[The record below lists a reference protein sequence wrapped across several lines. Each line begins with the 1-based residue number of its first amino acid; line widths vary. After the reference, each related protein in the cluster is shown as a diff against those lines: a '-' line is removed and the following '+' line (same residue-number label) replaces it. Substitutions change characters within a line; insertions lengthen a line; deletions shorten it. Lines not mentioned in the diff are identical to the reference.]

1 MAYGL
6 KYTSGNITRNGEV
19 YELRILQRDYSG
31 DVYEIGDIQELG
43 VEIQGGSGGIDQPV
57 IKTLLHFTVVD
68 SVDMG
73 VVDGVKHGGWE
84 EFYTPD
90 STLYKVRLLRGGVII
105 WAGAIT
111 PDSWSDSLV
120 YRGSITV
127 TARDNVGHMADFEF
141 SKDVLLTWMSYL
153 GGEVYNRVLNEN
165 LVSIYELAFAAFNVA
180 GVDMPLRHRWDEDDA
195 NREPHLKAGTYD
207 VLDWLI
213 DIDALQELNWYE
225 AVEKVLA
232 SAGLALRW
240 CGKDGICV
248 MNLRALHKM
257 GQAEPP
263 VRNVNFINRSGH
275 RTLDPAY
282 KQIVEKLNYD
292 PVEGFEAQWT
302 AEDFTL
308 TDRGYSQQ
316 VSAINKDKWTQN
328 DLTKEV
334 LRFLIAERINYWGD
348 VSGKEDRY
356 LLLASSNSSGT
367 VTSYVDSANYVQY
380 EQRISPATIVSVG
393 FELAH
398 SYMIFDPRMRGIN
411 LPRGTFRYAIL
422 WKKLDGT
429 YLSYNDEV
437 WEEGEIVQTWD
448 NTTAASGRRPDVDP
462 GIYSDVPVMTF
473 SQNLETPDVPG
484 RLVLRFYPYIQTD
497 TTVTTPIYI
506 RLGDITYDVN
516 TEAIPRYFKTT
527 TVYDPVQNKTLKRDV
542 DFGAVPTRFKTAGTI
557 RNGFY
562 KPDAANGFPSIMDC
576 HWDGDS
582 TELPLPVLNHL
593 QILSLHAKA
602 NSVLTGELRD
612 ANGLAIRPDA
622 VWHYAGRTF
631 LLQAGTWNIFSD
643 RIQNAILREYDT
655 YEVAIGSI
663 VADYTT
669 DLSGGDA
676 RLLALQ
682 KSVNAAAS
690 LAKNSG
696 GSGGGGGGG
705 ETGTVT
711 SVALSMP
718 TYFDV
723 TGSPVTGSG
732 TLTASLKSTYKLP
745 STSEWSNVSG
755 KAHEHSNKSI
765 LDLFD
770 QGYINSIDAAISASH
785 THSNKTVLNGIT
797 STKVSHWDAAYD
809 AISSLPDIDA
819 QDIEHWDDAAA
830 LAHSHDNLAA
840 LNGITST
847 KVSNWD
853 DAATNSHSHSNKSVL
868 DGITS
873 AKVADWDDAVT
884 KAHSHSNKSVLD
896 GITSAKVTNWDDAV
910 TKAHSHS
917 NKSVLDGI
925 TSAKVSAWDDAAAA
939 AASIDVGIGGTD
951 AAPTVEVELGSGAS
965 DSAALPVASASKAG
979 IVSTA
984 AQAFAGAKTFGTI
997 YVDRIY
1003 IGPSAYLEWDSSA
1016 GAVKLV
1022 GDFYATDG
1030 ITAGD

>member
-1 MAYGL
+1 MAHGL
-6 KYTSGNITRNGEV
+6 KYTSGNILRNGLT

-31 DVYEIGDIQELG
+31 EVYEIGDVQALG
-43 VEIQGGSGGIDQPV
+43 VEVQGASGGVDQPIV
-57 IKTLLHFTVVD
+57 KTLLHLTMAD
-68 SVDMG
+68 TVDMG
-73 VVDGVKHGGWE
+73 TVNGVKHGGWE

-90 STLYKVRLLRGGVII
+90 ATLYMVRLLREGVII
-105 WAGAIT
+105 WAGYIT

-120 YRGSITV
+120 FRGSVTI
-127 TARDNVGHMADFEF
+127 TARDNIGHMADFEF
-141 SKDVLLTWMSYL
+141 SKASLLEGVAYL
-153 GGEVYNRVLNEN
+153 GGTAYNRVRDEN
-165 LVSIYELAFAAFNVA
+165 LVSIYELLFSAFHVA
-180 GVDMPLRHRWDEDDA
+180 GISMPLRHIWDADDA
-195 NREPHLKAGTYD
+195 NKEPHLKAGTYD

-213 DIDALQELNWYE
+213 DVDALQELDWYE
-225 AVEKVLA
+225 AAEQVLA

-240 CGKDGICV
+240 CGYDGICL
-248 MNLRALHKM
+248 MSLRALHKM
-257 GQAEPP
+257 GRAEPP

-282 KQIVEKLNYD
+282 KQIVEKINYD
-292 PVEGFEAQWT
+292 PVEGFEAQWA

-367 VTSYVDSANYVQY
+367 VTNYVDPANYVQY

-422 WKKLDGT
+422 WKKLDGS

-437 WEEGEIVQTWD
+437 WEEGEIIQTWE

-484 RLVLRFYPYIQTD
+484 KLVLRFYPYIQTD

-527 TVYDPVQNKTLKRDV
+527 TVYDPAQNKTLKRDV
-542 DFGAVPTRFKTAGTI
+542 DFGAVPTRFSTAGTI

-562 KPDAANGFPSIMDC
+562 KPDAANGFPSIMNC

-612 ANGLAIRPDA
+612 ANDLPIVMDA
-622 VWHYAGRTF
+622 VWQYAGRTF
-631 LLQAGTWNIFSD
+631 LLLSGTWDIFAN
-643 RIQNAILREYDT
+643 RIRDAILREYDT
-655 YEVAIGSI
+655 YAAAIGSI
-663 VADYTT
+663 SADYTT

-690 LAKNSG
+690 LAKNA
-696 GSGGGGGGG
+696 GSSEGGGGGGG
-705 ETGTVT
+705 GTGTVT
-711 SVALSMP
+711 SVGLSMP
-718 TYFDV
+718 TAFDV
-723 TGSPVTGSG
+723 SGSPVTSAG
-732 TLTASLKSTYKLP
+732 TIAVTLKTGYKIP
-745 STSEWSNVSG
+745 STTEWDDVYG
-755 KAHEHSNKSI
+755 KRHSHSNKNY
-765 LDLFD
+765 LDGIG
-770 QGYINSIDAAISASH
+770 QEQISE
-785 THSNKTVLNGIT
+785 
-797 STKVSHWDAAYD
+797 WDAAFYY
-809 AISSLPDIDA
+809 
-819 QDIEHWDDAAA
+819 
-830 LAHSHDNLAA
+830 
-840 LNGITST
+840 
-847 KVSNWD
+847 
-853 DAATNSHSHSNKSVL
+853 SHSHSNKSVL
-868 DGITS
+868 DGITA
-873 AKVADWDDAVT
+873 AKVAQWD
-884 KAHSHSNKSVLD
+884 
-896 GITSAKVTNWDDAV
+896 
-910 TKAHSHS
+910 
-917 NKSVLDGI
+917 
-925 TSAKVSAWDDAAAA
+925 
-939 AASIDVGIGGTD
+939 ASGSDTIDISIGGTN
-951 AAPTVEVELGSGAS
+951 AAPTVAVALGSGSS
-965 DSAALPVASASKAG
+965 DYVALPEAATNKSG
-979 IVSTA
+979 IVNTQ
-984 AQAFAGAKTFGTI
+984 AQKFTGAKTF
-997 YVDRIY
+997 DRIY
-1003 IGPSAYLEWDSSA
+1003 LGNSEARGAYIEWDDDLRA
-1016 GAVKLV
+1016 FKIV
-1022 GDFYATDG
+1022 GDAYATG
-1030 ITAGD
+1030 GLTAGG

>member
-1 MAYGL
+1 MATTYGL

-141 SKDVLLTWMSYL
+141 SKDVLLTWMGYL

-240 CGKDGICV
+240 CGKDGICI

-292 PVEGFEAQWT
+292 PVEGFEAQWA

-367 VTSYVDSANYVQY
+367 VTNYVDPANYVQY

-398 SYMIFDPRMRGIN
+398 SYLIFDPRMRSIN

-422 WKKLDGT
+422 WKKLDGS
-429 YLSYNDEV
+429 YLSYNDDV
-437 WEEGEIVQTWD
+437 WEEGEIVQSWE

-484 RLVLRFYPYIQTD
+484 KLVLRFYPYIQTD

-612 ANGLAIRPDA
+612 ANGLTIRPDA

-655 YEVAIGSI
+655 YEAAIGSI
-663 VADYTT
+663 DANYTT

-690 LAKNSG
+690 MAKNAG
-696 GSGGGGGGG
+696 TSGGGGG
-705 ETGTVT
+705 TGSVT
-711 SVALSMP
+711 SVGLSMP
-718 TYFDV
+718 SDFFNV
-723 TGSPVTGSG
+723 SGSPVTGSG
-732 TLTASLKSTYKLP
+732 TIAVSLKSGYTIPTAALI
-745 STSEWSNVSG
+745 
-755 KAHEHSNKSI
+755 SI
-765 LDLFD
+765 LQD
-770 QGYINSIDAAISASH
+770 ISRTDISHWNTAYQQAH
-785 THSNKTVLNGIT
+785 THSNWSLLETIT
-797 STKVSHWDAAYD
+797 LTKINHWDLAYAHEHIHANKSLLDTITQERMEAWDAGGSGGGSVVSISDLQQDGTKVATITINGTDY
-809 AISSLPDIDA
+809 AIRVPGDTVD
-819 QDIEHWDDAAA
+819 
-830 LAHSHDNLAA
+830 
-840 LNGITST
+840 
-847 KVSNWD
+847 VS
-853 DAATNSHSHSNKSVL
+853 
-868 DGITS
+868 
-873 AKVADWDDAVT
+873 
-884 KAHSHSNKSVLD
+884 
-896 GITSAKVTNWDDAV
+896 
-910 TKAHSHS
+910 
-917 NKSVLDGI
+917 
-925 TSAKVSAWDDAAAA
+925 
-939 AASIDVGIGGTD
+939 IGGTA
-951 AAPTVEVELGSGAS
+951 AAPTLRVDLGSGAY
-965 DSAALPVASASKAG
+965 DYVAIPIASTAQSG
-979 IVSTA
+979 IVSTGD
-984 AQAFAGAKTFGTI
+984 QSFAGGKTFE
-997 YVDRIY
+997 RIY
-1003 IGPSAYLEWDSSA
+1003 LGTSRSSNAYIEWDA
-1016 GAVKLV
+1016 TKAAFKIV
-1022 GDFYATDG
+1022 GDVYATG
-1030 ITAGD
+1030 EVAAGE